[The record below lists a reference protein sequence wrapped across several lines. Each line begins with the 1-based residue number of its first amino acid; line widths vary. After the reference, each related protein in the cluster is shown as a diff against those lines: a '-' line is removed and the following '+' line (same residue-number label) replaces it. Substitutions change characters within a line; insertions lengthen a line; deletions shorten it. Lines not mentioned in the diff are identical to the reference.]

1 MALEYG
7 RVGGQISSDV
17 FSNWEKHSKF
27 DENCRHTRAFGKP
40 GKNNEILYEKRV
52 RKQSEGVFGKASH
65 TFTYSCAKGERI
77 TAAIAY
83 DEWDD
88 GTGGY
93 PELQD
98 GGIGEKTI
106 TVEVTSQYLRGFH
119 HQFVVYGTTSKK

>member
-1 MALEYG
+1 MALELG
-7 RVGGQISSDV
+7 CVGCQISSYV

-40 GKNNEILYEKRV
+40 GKNDAILYEKRV
-52 RKQSEGVFGKASH
+52 RKQSEGILSRASH

-106 TVEVTSQYLRGFH
+106 TVKVDSRIARGFH